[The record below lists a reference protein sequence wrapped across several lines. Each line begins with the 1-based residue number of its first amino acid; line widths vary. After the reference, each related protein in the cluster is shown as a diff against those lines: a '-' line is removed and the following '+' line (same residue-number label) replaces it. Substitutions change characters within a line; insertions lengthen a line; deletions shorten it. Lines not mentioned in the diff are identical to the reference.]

1 MEDLSEIV
9 TAIEQKLVGTPLAA
23 FYAERRK
30 LNGGNRWSG
39 PLLLIQRNGKQSRQ
53 GYAYHKGGREELQFN
68 VGFEDGGTRFRYGVA
83 FSLEPGQDLPDPAAA
98 LAPKILQ
105 FNRLIQYFP
114 ELSKLEMWVD
124 QGDTSAP
131 LPLGPIGSQWV
142 RNGVFIF
149 LGERRRTFE
158 GGVGLSTI
166 TRAAKVL
173 NMLWPLYE
181 AIEREHA
188 DATRASEYKVARLC
202 WNTNYWHYPTGREG
216 KLTDKETFEG
226 EHGFGHEEWL
236 FDCSTLIDGWK
247 YGFIQALNHSHEKYE
262 GQHLSLLLYAINHI
276 SKQRYWVGAINDL
289 EVLTK
294 QEARKISWVYK
305 RQGWLKTMRKQ
316 VGGLG
321 LKTDTLHHA
330 ETLLNVRYRP
340 ENLRMFDLLVPF
352 SSKDLP
358 STRYGQLQKLPA
370 SQSAIL
376 ENDEKVNKPTERN
389 LHKTKSTRNI
399 SGGSYEVELV
409 QTQWQQSLKNTLK
422 EDIKGAKVDIEQDVD
437 GHRVD
442 VVLTVGK
449 REIFI
454 ELKTFGPVRQI
465 IRAALSQLLEYAYWP
480 DKHRCQALLIVGPLE
495 AGTAGNTYL
504 AMLRERFGLPVH
516 YLPYQNGHIA
526 GVADWVRTLSTST
539 AGD

>member
-9 TAIEQKLVGTPLAA
+9 TAIEQKLAGTPLAD

-30 LNGGNRWSG
+30 LNGGNKWRG
-39 PLLLIQRNGKQSRQ
+39 PLLLIQRNGTQDRQ

-68 VGFEDGGTRFRYGVA
+68 VGFEKGGTHFRYGVA
-83 FSLEPGQDLPDPAAA
+83 FSLESGQDLPDPAAA

-105 FNRLIQYFP
+105 FNRLIQHFP
-114 ELSKLEMWVD
+114 ELSRLKMWVD
-124 QGDTSAP
+124 EGDRSHP
-131 LPLGPIGSQWV
+131 LSLGPISSQWV
-142 RNGVFIF
+142 RNGAFIF
-149 LGERRRTFE
+149 LGERSRIFE
-158 GGVGLSTI
+158 GGIGRGTI
-166 TRAAKVL
+166 VRAAKVL

-181 AIEREHA
+181 AIEREHSG
-188 DATRASEYKVARLC
+188 ATQASEYKVARLC
-202 WNTNYWHYPTGREG
+202 WNTNYWHCPTGPEG
-216 KLTDKETFEG
+216 KLTDEETFEG
-226 EHGFGHEEWL
+226 KHGYGHEEWL
-236 FDCSTLIDGWK
+236 FDRSTLIDGWK

-262 GQHLSLLLYAINHI
+262 GQHLNLLLYAINHI

-294 QEARKISWVYK
+294 RDGRQVSRVY
-305 RQGWLKTMRKQ
+305 RLRGWLKTMREQ
-316 VGGLG
+316 IGSLG
-321 LKTDTLHHA
+321 LKADTLDDA
-330 ETLLNVRYRP
+330 ETLVNVRYRP
-340 ENLRMFDLLVPF
+340 ESLRMFESLMPF
-352 SSKDLP
+352 PSQDLP
-358 STRYGQLQKLPA
+358 SARYGQLQKLPA
-370 SQSAIL
+370 SQAAVL
-376 ENDEKVNKPTERN
+376 ENDGGVDEPTERN
-389 LHKTKSTRNI
+389 LLKTKSTRNI

-409 QTQWQQSLKNTLK
+409 QTQWQQSLKYTLK
-422 EDIKGAKVDIEQDVD
+422 EDIKGAKVDIERDVG

-480 DKHRCQALLIVGPLE
+480 DEYRCQTLLIVGPSE
-495 AGTAGNTYL
+495 AGVAGNIYL
-504 AMLRERFGLPVH
+504 AMLRKRFGLPVH